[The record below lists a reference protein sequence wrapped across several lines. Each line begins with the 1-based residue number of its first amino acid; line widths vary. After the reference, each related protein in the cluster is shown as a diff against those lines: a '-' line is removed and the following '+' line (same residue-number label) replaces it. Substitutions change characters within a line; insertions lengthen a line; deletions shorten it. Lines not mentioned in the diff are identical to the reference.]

1 MIKQKITQDQIQAMK
16 QKDQDKVTTLRY
28 ILAQLKN
35 KEIDKKSGLSD
46 EEELTILRKIA
57 KELRESIEA
66 FRKGKREDLVVQY
79 DKQLVLVSSYLP
91 KEISDEELK
100 NEIEKIMQDNKELYG
115 KNPKAIIGISMK
127 QLKNKADPSR
137 ILKLVQ
143 TNELTNN
150 E

>member
-1 MIKQKITQDQIQAMK
+1 MVKQKIIQDQILAMK
-16 QKDQDKVTTLRY
+16 QRDQNKVTTLRY

-100 NEIEKIMQDNKELYG
+100 NEIEKIMQDNK
-115 KNPKAIIGISMK
+115 
-127 QLKNKADPSR
+127 
-137 ILKLVQ
+137 
-143 TNELTNN
+143 
-150 E
+150 